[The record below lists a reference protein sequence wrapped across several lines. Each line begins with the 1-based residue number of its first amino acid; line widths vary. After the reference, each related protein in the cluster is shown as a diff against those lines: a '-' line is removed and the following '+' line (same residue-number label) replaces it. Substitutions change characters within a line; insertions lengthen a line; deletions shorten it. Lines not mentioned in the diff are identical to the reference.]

1 MTGTERPTAAFVLS
15 LVAGVFIMLGGGMM
29 SMIGSFGF
37 AGMMGG
43 YGGMM
48 GGMMG
53 YPGYGM
59 MGGFGW
65 GMFGLLG
72 LIFGIIVVISA
83 IMLNSR
89 PEEHTMWGT
98 IIVIFS
104 VLSIFGSA
112 MGGFG
117 IGLVLG
123 LIGGVLAITW
133 KRAPT
138 PTQSKA

>member
-1 MTGTERPTAAFVLS
+1 
-15 LVAGVFIMLGGGMM
+15 MLGGGMM

-123 LIGGVLAITW
+123 IIGGVLAITW

-138 PTQSKA
+138 PTQSKAQNAGEVPNFLSNTFSL